1 MKKHP
6 TDKFFAEKLKEV
18 EIKPRPEAWDKLQMR
33 MQTKQRR
40 IGGWWQQGPWLAAA
54 GVSLVLV
61 AGWVIWSLNQSPDLT
76 VAHKETNK
84 SMPPQ
89 KQTIPLGE
97 SNKIPSSTDTD
108 AIAALAEI
116 PKEPTD
122 KEVEKRNIRSS
133 VPQKDARQSEP
144 TILESLA
151 LQSSQEVAVN
161 ENKTPERENV
171 NIAPTKVE
179 QPQLIAQNSPTSNQP
194 VTKTVVLQLPELKQ
208 SLVAS
213 AQVESNV
220 EKQSADN
227 VEKQKSDNEDFG
239 ENLLNKP
246 RKSTR
251 MTKVWQQLKNAKNGE
266 KVDWEEVGFNPN
278 KVLAKATGKNEN

>member
-40 IGGWWQQGPWLAAA
+40 VGGWWQQGPWLAAA

-61 AGWVIWSLNQSPDLT
+61 AGWVVWSLNQSSELT
-76 VAHKETNK
+76 VAHKEVHK

-89 KQTIPLGE
+89 EQTTPQGE
-97 SNKIPSSTDTD
+97 SNKIPSATATD
-108 AIAALAEI
+108 AIAALAET
-116 PKEPTD
+116 PKKTID
-122 KEVEKRNIRSS
+122 KGVEKRKIKS
-133 VPQKDARQSEP
+133 VIPQKDSRPSQS
-144 TILESLA
+144 TVIESSE

-161 ENKTPERENV
+161 QNKTSERGNA
-171 NIAPTKVE
+171 NIAPIKVE
-179 QPQLIAQNSPTSNQP
+179 QPQSIAQNSPTTNQP
-194 VTKTVVLQLPELKQ
+194 VTKTVVLQLPELKE

-213 AQVESNV
+213 SQVELNV
-220 EKQSADN
+220 EKQN
-227 VEKQKSDNEDFG
+227 SDSEDFG
-239 ENLLNKP
+239 DNLLSKP

-251 MTKVWQQLKNAKNGE
+251 MAKVWQQLKNAKNGE

>member
-61 AGWVIWSLNQSPDLT
+61 AGWVVWSLNQSPELT
-76 VAHKETNK
+76 VAHKETKK
-84 SMPPQ
+84 SLSQQEQTTPQ
-89 KQTIPLGE
+89 GE
-97 SNKIPSSTDTD
+97 SNKIPSATDND
-108 AIAALAEI
+108 AIAALAETS
-116 PKEPTD
+116 KKTMD
-122 KEVEKRNIRSS
+122 KGVEKRKIKS
-133 VPQKDARQSEP
+133 VIPQKDSRLSQP
-144 TILESLA
+144 RVLESSE
-151 LQSSQEVAVN
+151 LQSSQEVAIN
-161 ENKTPERENV
+161 ENKPPERGNA
-171 NIAPTKVE
+171 NIAPIKVE
-179 QPQLIAQNSPTSNQP
+179 QPQSIAQNNPTVNQP
-194 VTKTVVLQLPELKQ
+194 VTKTVVLQLPELKE

-213 AQVESNV
+213 SQVES
-220 EKQSADN
+220 N

-251 MTKVWQQLKNAKNGE
+251 MAKVWQQLKNAKNGE

>member
-61 AGWVIWSLNQSPDLT
+61 AGWVVWSLNQSPELM
-76 VAHKETNK
+76 VAHKEVHK

-89 KQTIPLGE
+89 EQTQTTPQGE
-97 SNKIPSSTDTD
+97 SNKIPSATDTD
-108 AIAALAEI
+108 AIAALAET

-133 VPQKDARQSEP
+133 VAQKDARQSEP
-144 TILESLA
+144 TILESSA
-151 LQSSQEVAVN
+151 LQSSQEVASN

-171 NIAPTKVE
+171 NLAPIKVE
-179 QPQLIAQNSPTSNQP
+179 QPQSIAQNNPIVNQP
-194 VTKTVVLQLPELKQ
+194 VTKTVVLQLPDLKQ

-213 AQVESNV
+213 AQVES
-220 EKQSADN
+220 N

>member
-40 IGGWWQQGPWLAAA
+40 VGGWWHQGPWLAAA

-61 AGWVIWSLNQSPDLT
+61 AGWVVWSLNQSPELT
-76 VAHKETNK
+76 VAHKETKK

-89 KQTIPLGE
+89 EQTIPQGE
-97 SNKIPSSTDTD
+97 ANKIPSATDND
-108 AIAALAEI
+108 AIAALAET
-116 PKEPTD
+116 PKKTID
-122 KEVEKRNIRSS
+122 KGVEKRKIKS
-133 VPQKDARQSEP
+133 VIPQKDSQLSQPRV
-144 TILESLA
+144 LESSE
-151 LQSSQEVAVN
+151 LQSSQEVAIN
-161 ENKTPERENV
+161 ENKTPERGNA
-171 NIAPTKVE
+171 NIAPIKIE
-179 QPQLIAQNSPTSNQP
+179 QPQSIAQNSPTTHQP
-194 VTKTVVLQLPELKQ
+194 VTKTVVLQLPELKE

-213 AQVESNV
+213 SQVESNV
-220 EKQSADN
+220 EKQN
-227 VEKQKSDNEDFG
+227 SDSEDFG
-239 ENLLNKP
+239 DNLLSKP

-251 MTKVWQQLKNAKNGE
+251 MAKVWQQLKNAKNGE

>member
-33 MQTKQRR
+33 MQAKQRR

-61 AGWVIWSLNQSPDLT
+61 AGWVVWSLNQSPDLT
-76 VAHKETNK
+76 VAHKEVHK

-89 KQTIPLGE
+89 EQTQTIPLGE
-97 SNKIPSSTDTD
+97 SNKISSSTDTD
-108 AIAALAEI
+108 AIAALAETSKKTI
-116 PKEPTD
+116 D
-122 KEVEKRNIRSS
+122 KGVEKRKIKS
-133 VPQKDARQSEP
+133 VIPQKDSRLSQP
-144 TILESLA
+144 RVLESSE
-151 LQSSQEVAVN
+151 LQSSQEVASN

-171 NIAPTKVE
+171 NLAPTKVE
-179 QPQLIAQNSPTSNQP
+179 QPQSIAQNSPTVNQP

-220 EKQSADN
+220 EKQ
-227 VEKQKSDNEDFG
+227 KSDNEDFG

-251 MTKVWQQLKNAKNGE
+251 MAKVWQQLKNAKNGE